1 MFKPSMRPRNFK
13 NSPMARTA
21 NRLRTGLGA
30 RAVVLIGLM
39 GAGKSTIGKRV
50 ATMLN
55 LPFFDADQEIEA
67 ASQMTISE
75 LFAAYGEEEFRNLER
90 RVILRLLT
98 QGPMVLATGGGA
110 YMNEE
115 IRQAISDN
123 GISVWLN
130 ADIEVLI
137 ERVLRRKNRPLLNDD
152 DPRTV
157 MQQLMEKRSPVYAKA
172 DICVIGHNNRRDI
185 VARDVVRSVH
195 KYLLQPVN
203 KQQGHANENGS
214 R

>member
-1 MFKPSMRPRNFK
+1 MRTRNFK

-21 NRLRTGLGA
+21 HRLRAGLGT

-50 ATMLN
+50 AAMLK

-67 ASQMTISE
+67 ASHMTIPE
-75 LFAAYGEEEFRNLER
+75 LFAAYGEEEFRKLER
-90 RVILRLLT
+90 RVILRLLS

-110 YMNEE
+110 FMNEE

-137 ERVLRRKNRPLLNDD
+137 ERVSRRKNRPLLYEH
-152 DPRTV
+152 DPRAV

-172 DICVIGHNNRRDI
+172 DICVIGHNSRRDI

-195 KYLLQPVN
+195 KYILQQPVN
-203 KQQGHANENGS
+203 KEGHANENRS